1 MSVATAARPPSR
13 PEPASRP
20 LVHRPWLARY
30 ALATLVAT
38 GFLLFA
44 GGFTT
49 SIEAGMVFLDWPLS
63 NGSINPEGWLADPAM
78 RAEHSHRLLGAK
90 VGLLTI
96 VLAIWLQ
103 RTDPRAWLRRAGW
116 FAVGLVVFQ
125 GMLGG
130 LRVLLDAL
138 HVAAIETSV
147 GRLFAMAHACT
158 AQFFLGVLV
167 VIAAACT
174 RGWITGA
181 GAPRDG
187 VGDGAANEA
196 VRRWAAW
203 GVALLFVQLAIA
215 AVMRH
220 SHAGLSIPWFPTS
233 QGGALV
239 PTEWDFRV
247 AIHFAHRAMA
257 VVLTVA
263 LVGLALKVA
272 AAPGSSRT
280 MRRVGAWIVGLL
292 LLQIFL
298 GAATVSSMRH
308 PHITT
313 WHVMIGA
320 ATLATTVL
328 LWALARRDRFERA
341 LLAARAALPVSDE
354 GPRESTA
361 PKREVAHA

>member
-1 MSVATAARPPSR
+1 MPAAAEAAAPTRALAAPP
-13 PEPASRP
+13 PPA
-20 LVHRPWLARY
+20 HRPWLARY
-30 ALATLVAT
+30 AAGTLVAT

-90 VGLLTI
+90 VGLLTL

-116 FAVGLVVFQ
+116 FAVALVVFQ
-125 GMLGG
+125 GVLGG

-138 HVAAIETSV
+138 HVPAIETSV

-158 AQFFLGVLV
+158 AQFFVGVLV

-174 RGWITGA
+174 RGWISGES
-181 GAPRDG
+181 APRRHP
-187 VGDGAANEA
+187 AAAPEDAA

-203 GVALLFVQLAIA
+203 GVALLFAQLAIA

-233 QGGALV
+233 QAGALV

-247 AIHFAHRAMA
+247 AVHFAHRAMA

-292 LLQIFL
+292 ALQIFL
-298 GAATVSSMRH
+298 GAATVSSLRH

-328 LWALARRDRFERA
+328 LWALARRHHFERV
-341 LLAARAALPVSDE
+341 LVAAETVGGAAPQDRT
-354 GPRESTA
+354 GRETE
-361 PKREVAHA
+361 REVAHA